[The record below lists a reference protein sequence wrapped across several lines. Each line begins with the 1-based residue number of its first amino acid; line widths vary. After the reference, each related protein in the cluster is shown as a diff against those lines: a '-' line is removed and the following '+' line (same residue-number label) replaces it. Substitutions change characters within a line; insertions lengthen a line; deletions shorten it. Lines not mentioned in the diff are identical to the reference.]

1 MQKLE
6 GQLPTWRKWDSP
18 IHPPQAPTP
27 LAVLCTHWAHFSGCS
42 LLPVF
47 KGRPNFGSSFGAERV
62 DFKTFGVV
70 YFRFRPKVAV
80 TFSVI
85 FQIRQL
91 WCQISAGTIRL
102 DTVSRCQIRGGA
114 APPWF
119 NYPRSYLGAKSH
131 ERHRVVWCHL
141 HLSMT
146 VVGEGSSPVNGT
158 LSDLALSLS
167 LTISICVS
175 VWSVYETVSTI
186 KAKFHGSSFLLT
198 FSWHPHSRRHARH
211 PCNLLRGCCTCWVV
225 LPVCRVVLQ
234 IPRPWHARLVADMS
248 ATRQNIMSWCC

>member
-1 MQKLE
+1 MKLYITIFGNAITMQKLE

-91 WCQISAGTIRL
+91 WCQISAGIIRS

-114 APPWF
+114 GPPWF
-119 NYPRSYLGAKSH
+119 NRLISTDTTYIFYGMRWP
-131 ERHRVVWCHL
+131 
-141 HLSMT
+141 
-146 VVGEGSSPVNGT
+146 GT
-158 LSDLALSLS
+158 NINKDD
-167 LTISICVS
+167 
-175 VWSVYETVSTI
+175 
-186 KAKFHGSSFLLT
+186 
-198 FSWHPHSRRHARH
+198 
-211 PCNLLRGCCTCWVV
+211 
-225 LPVCRVVLQ
+225 
-234 IPRPWHARLVADMS
+234 RP
-248 ATRQNIMSWCC
+248 